1 MRVTTQGTFAQV
13 NYNLQRAYK
22 RFGTAQQVVTTGLR
36 INQLS
41 DDPSGAVRALG
52 LQSFSSSISQYQKNI
67 DTLQPY
73 LQQTDSTLSQI
84 EQDLTSARTIAVA
97 SANDTQSA
105 TDRAT
110 AATQVAGLLSDALA
124 AANTKF
130 GNGYIFAG
138 FANGTAPYSESGG
151 VVTYNGDSGVLQIQA
166 SSASSI
172 ALNIPGNQ
180 VFQGVGVTGGIDIF
194 DTLSKLETALKN
206 NNVNGTDGVET
217 QLTNLDGGIDQ
228 ILSFRAQVGS
238 RVNLAQGASDALSAL
253 SIQTQTQLSSIQ
265 DADTLKSYSD
275 FTRYQQALQA
285 ALSSAAQV
293 IQPTLLNFLAPA

>member
-1 MRVTTQGTFAQV
+1 KARRKFGGECRRRGDQLNSIPARLRGIFAPRRHFRPVVSDLDQYDEVVMRVTTQGTFAQV

-67 DTLQPY
+67 DTLQPF

-105 TDRAT
+105 SDRAT

-124 AANTKF
+124 AANMKF

-138 FANGTAPYSESGG
+138 FANG
-151 VVTYNGDSGVLQIQA
+151 
-166 SSASSI
+166 
-172 ALNIPGNQ
+172 
-180 VFQGVGVTGGIDIF
+180 
-194 DTLSKLETALKN
+194 
-206 NNVNGTDGVET
+206 
-217 QLTNLDGGIDQ
+217 
-228 ILSFRAQVGS
+228 
-238 RVNLAQGASDALSAL
+238 
-253 SIQTQTQLSSIQ
+253 
-265 DADTLKSYSD
+265 
-275 FTRYQQALQA
+275 
-285 ALSSAAQV
+285 
-293 IQPTLLNFLAPA
+293 